1 MGNEAR
7 LRIAPATPPAAWFA
21 AVAAPWTIVALLAL
35 LALLAIAAAA
45 WVATAV
51 RMAGMDAGPG
61 TDPGPLGFYLSTWT
75 VMMAAMMLPSAA
87 PAVLGYGGTVSR
99 RGGHLVA
106 TAWFAGGYLALWA
119 VSGLVG
125 YALLEAGR
133 SPAPAAFAWDNAGR
147 WVAVGVLVVAAAY
160 ELTPA
165 KRACLSRC
173 RAERGGNAVGRE
185 GAGSALRAG
194 VGYGGWCL
202 GCCWAMM
209 AGLFALGAM
218 SLVWMA
224 LITVLVGAQKLLP
237 WKRATLLGSALL
249 LLALAIGLAVA
260 ASSVPGLTVPG
271 GGSAMHAMTMMH

>member
-7 LRIAPATPPAAWFA
+7 LRIAPSTSAGASVSA
-21 AVAAPWTIVALLAL
+21 AAPWALAAVLAV
-35 LALLAIAAAA
+35 AAAA

-61 TDPGPLGFYLSTWT
+61 TDPGSLGFYLGTWT

-87 PAVLGYGGTVSR
+87 PAVLAYGGTATR
-99 RGGHLVA
+99 RGEHVGA
-106 TAWFAGGYLALWA
+106 TAGFTAGYLALWA
-119 VSGLVG
+119 ASGLLG
-125 YALLEAGR
+125 YGLLEAGR
-133 SPAPAAFAWDNAGR
+133 SLAPGAFAWDRAGR
-147 WVAVGVLVVAAAY
+147 WVAVSILVVAAAY

-165 KRACLSRC
+165 KRACLVRC
-173 RAERGGNAVGRE
+173 RGQRDDGAVGRR
-185 GAGSALRAG
+185 GPASGLRAG

-209 AGLFALGAM
+209 AALFALGSM

-237 WKRATLLGSALL
+237 WTRASLLGSALL
-249 LLALAIGLAVA
+249 LLALAVGLAVA

-271 GGSAMHAMTMMH
+271 GGSAMHMMMT

>member
-1 MGNEAR
+1 MGTQAR
-7 LRIAPATPPAAWFA
+7 IRITPATASGASLA
-21 AVAAPWTIVALLAL
+21 LGAPWATA
-35 LALLAIAAAA
+35 ALLAIAALA
-45 WVATAV
+45 WVVTAV

-61 TDPGPLGFYLSTWT
+61 TDPGSLAFYISTWT

-87 PAVLGYGGTVSR
+87 PAVLAYGGGASQ
-99 RGGHLVA
+99 RGENLGA
-106 TAWFAGGYLALWA
+106 TAWFTAGYLVLWA
-119 VSGLVG
+119 VAGLLG

-133 SPAPAAFAWDNAGR
+133 SFAPGAFAWHHAGR
-147 WVAVGVLVVAAAY
+147 WVAAGVLVVAAVY

-165 KRACLSRC
+165 KRACLSSC
-173 RAERGGNAVGRE
+173 RGQPIDRAARRSRPGT
-185 GAGSALRAG
+185 ALRAG

-209 AGLFALGAM
+209 AALFALGAM

-237 WKRATLLGSALL
+237 WTRANLIVSAVV
-249 LLALAIGLAVA
+249 LLALAVGLALA

-271 GGSAMHAMTMMH
+271 GGSAMHMMMG